1 MSLKFLPKYAAV
13 ALSVVAAFSLAG
25 CKDDSAPA
33 QRPPQEVTVV
43 TAEVSSPILTTEL
56 TGRTSA
62 YQAAEV
68 RPQVSGI
75 IQKRTFTEGQ
85 MVKAGEQLYQI
96 DPALYAAAYEEAVAN
111 YELARANA
119 RRYAQLV
126 KVNAVSKQ
134 DNDQAQAQ
142 LKTARAAM
150 KTAKTNLDYTRV
162 QSPISGRVGRSEVT
176 PGALVTANQAAYLT
190 TVQQLDPIYVDVRQT
205 SGDMLRLKHDIA
217 SGKIK
222 SKDGA
227 VEVTLMMED
236 GSVYPQKGTLTF
248 TGEEV
253 DEGTGMINLRAIFP
267 NPDGDLLPGMFVRA
281 QIVEGARPDS
291 VVLSQ
296 RCVMHDPKGVAY
308 VYVVS
313 PDNKVSRRDIVTNRT
328 SGTNWVV
335 ESGLK
340 AGEKVI
346 IEGLQKVSDGA
357 TVKPVAA
364 ETANAAAT
372 PAAAK

>member
-96 DPALYAAAYEEAVAN
+96 DPALYEAAYEEAVAN

-142 LKTARAAM
+142 LKTARASM

>member
-96 DPALYAAAYEEAVAN
+96 DPALYEAAYEEAVAN

-162 QSPISGRVGRSEVT
+162 QSPIPGRVGRSEVT

-357 TVKPVAA
+357 TIKPVAA

>member
-96 DPALYAAAYEEAVAN
+96 DPALYEAAYEEAVAN

>member
-96 DPALYAAAYEEAVAN
+96 DPALYEAAYEEAVAN

-205 SGDMLRLKHDIA
+205 SGDMLHLKHDIA

>member
-96 DPALYAAAYEEAVAN
+96 DPALYEAAYEEAVAN

-150 KTAKTNLDYTRV
+150 KTAKIGRASCRERV
-162 QSPISGRVGRSEVT
+162 FR
-176 PGALVTANQAAYLT
+176 
-190 TVQQLDPIYVDVRQT
+190 
-205 SGDMLRLKHDIA
+205 
-217 SGKIK
+217 
-222 SKDGA
+222 A
-227 VEVTLMMED
+227 V
-236 GSVYPQKGTLTF
+236 
-248 TGEEV
+248 
-253 DEGTGMINLRAIFP
+253 
-267 NPDGDLLPGMFVRA
+267 
-281 QIVEGARPDS
+281 
-291 VVLSQ
+291 
-296 RCVMHDPKGVAY
+296 
-308 VYVVS
+308 
-313 PDNKVSRRDIVTNRT
+313 
-328 SGTNWVV
+328 
-335 ESGLK
+335 
-340 AGEKVI
+340 
-346 IEGLQKVSDGA
+346 
-357 TVKPVAA
+357 
-364 ETANAAAT
+364 
-372 PAAAK
+372 